1 MILKWVNV
9 KSQNPKHRDTEYTQ
23 DSTNLLGCL
32 SWTNENLRLVNW
44 TEKGEK
50 TWLYLWIF
58 KAASLY
64 DVTQSAATHL
74 HIL

>member
-32 SWTNENLRLVNW
+32 SWTNENLRLVN
-44 TEKGEK
+44 
-50 TWLYLWIF
+50 
-58 KAASLY
+58 
-64 DVTQSAATHL
+64 
-74 HIL
+74 